1 MLVVAALL
9 AALSG
14 VDSAKVARP
23 PLRTSVFEAQAEP
36 APTPDAWLG
45 ADKFKHFAMSYAVT
59 AFAFGGARSLFDDDV
74 SLGLAIAAGS
84 AAGLLKEFYDRSR
97 GRPFSRRDL
106 VWDAAGVA
114 LGFVMVRQTS
124 WK

>member
-1 MLVVAALL
+1 MIIALVVGIGSADSTKAGGAPLRPSLL
-9 AALSG
+9 AA
-14 VDSAKVARP
+14 D
-23 PLRTSVFEAQAEP
+23 TP
-36 APTPDAWLG
+36 AAVPPDAWLG

-59 AFAFGGARSLFDDDV
+59 AFAFAGARSLFDDDA

-84 AAGLLKEFYDRSR
+84 AAGLLKEFYDRAR
-97 GRPFSRRDL
+97 GRPFSKRDL

-114 LGFVMVRQTS
+114 LGFVIVRQTS